1 MAGGAVNER
10 RINHRQRWLAAVF
23 VLLTGCEADDATQTQ
38 TLPPAVPGAPF
49 VEVAAATGLAFR
61 HFNGAAGAYY
71 QPEVFGPG
79 VGLLDYDNDG
89 DLDVYL
95 PQASMVD
102 PAQAPGN
109 ALFPLPAE
117 QPPGDRLFR
126 NELVPGGELRFTDVT
141 AAAGLGYGHY
151 GQGVATG
158 DYDNDGYT
166 DLYVTGFGPNVLY
179 HNEGDGRFTDV
190 SATAGI
196 DEPRWSTSAAFLDYD
211 RDGDLDLFV
220 ANYVR
225 FTVTGNK
232 QCAGADGK
240 LDYCGPQSYAKVRD
254 RLFRNEGDG
263 RFTDVSDAAGL
274 GTAFGPG
281 LGVTAADFNG
291 DGWLDIYVANDG
303 DDNQLWINRQ
313 DGRFE
318 NTALMAGV
326 AINAY
331 GKAEA
336 SMGVTAGDFDSD
348 GDEDLFMT
356 HLDRETN
363 TLYVNDGSGNFIDA
377 TDARKLGRNSLP
389 YTGFG
394 SEWFDY
400 DNDGDLDLF
409 VANGAVRIEESLR
422 GQPFPYQERNQLIRN
437 DGADG
442 FIDVTEQAGPA
453 LALVEVSRGAA
464 FGDLDNDGAVDIVV
478 ANNNGPTRLLRNTAG
493 AGRHWLTVSLAGTR
507 SNRAGLGARV
517 AVLRA
522 GQPPLWRR
530 VHTDG
535 SYLSANDPR
544 VHFGLG
550 SQGSVQA
557 VGVVWPD
564 GVREIWHE
572 ITVDGFVTLKEGSG
586 AVWDDSG
593 N

>member
-1 MAGGAVNER
+1 M
-10 RINHRQRWLAAVF
+10 RQGYITFGCRCLLFVSVWLA
-23 VLLTGCEADDATQTQ
+23 GCEGDEAGRSQ
-38 TLPPAVPGAPF
+38 TLPPAAVIAPF
-49 VEVAAATGLAFR
+49 EEVAAATGLVFT
-61 HFNGAAGAYY
+61 HFNGASGAYY

-79 VGLLDYDNDG
+79 VAVLDYDNDG

-95 PQASMVD
+95 PQAAMPD
-102 PAQAPGN
+102 PDQPFEE
-109 ALFPLPAE
+109 ALFPLPPG

-126 NELVPGGELRFTDVT
+126 NDLVPGGTLRFTDVT
-141 AAAGLGYGHY
+141 SAAGLGNEGYA
-151 GQGVATG
+151 QGVATG

-166 DLYVTGFGPNVLY
+166 DFYVTGFGPNVLY
-179 HNEGDGRFTDV
+179 HNDGNGRFTDV
-190 SATAGI
+190 SATAGV
-196 DEPRWSTSAAFLDYD
+196 DDPRWSSSAAFLDYD

-240 LDYCGPQSYAKVRD
+240 LDYCGPQSYEKVRD
-254 RLFRNEGDG
+254 RLFRNDGGG

-274 GTAFGPG
+274 GAAFGPG
-281 LGVTAADFNG
+281 LGVTCADFNG

-303 DDNQLWINRQ
+303 DDNQLWINRH

-336 SMGVTAGDFDSD
+336 SMGVTAGDFDGD

-363 TLYVNDGSGNFIDA
+363 TLYVNDGSGNFLDA
-377 TDARKLGRNSLP
+377 TDARKLGRISLA

-409 VANGAVRIEESLR
+409 IANGAVKIEESLR

-437 DGADG
+437 DGAAG
-442 FIDVTEQAGPA
+442 FSDITEQAGPA
-453 LALVEVSRGAA
+453 LELLDVSRGAA

-478 ANNNGPTRLLRNTAG
+478 ASNNGPVRLLRNTA
-493 AGRHWLTVSLAGTR
+493 ATHNHWLGVKLQGTR
-507 SNRAGLGARV
+507 SSRDGLGARV
-517 AVLRA
+517 ALMRA

-530 VHTDG
+530 AHTDG

-550 SQGSVQA
+550 TEPGVQA

-564 GVREIWHE
+564 GAREIWRDVASDAF
-572 ITVDGFVTLKEGSG
+572 ITLQEGSG
-586 AVWDDSG
+586 ARWEG
-593 N
+593 KP